1 MSRSG
6 HPTGLLA
13 PPLGAALVG
22 RFALARGH
30 RFAEHVHPTHQL
42 AWAERGVLSISA
54 GDTTWALPPTRALWI
69 PAGVRHTTAAATA
82 TAMHSLYLRPARAPE
97 GFDRPTVL
105 AVAPLLA
112 ALIGHL
118 GRAELGDA
126 ERARAE
132 AVLFDQ
138 LVPAP
143 VASVELAVP
152 ADERARRVADA
163 LLADPADDRGV
174 EAMARYAGTSP
185 RTLHRLF
192 RDATGCGLGE
202 WRTRARVRCALELLA
217 TGVPVSVVAAR
228 VGYRTPS
235 AFVAAFR
242 NVLGTTPGQVFGS
255 PVRDLP
261 LASGGIIGAPG

>member
-1 MSRSG
+1 VSRSG
-6 HPTGLLA
+6 QPPTLLA

-69 PAGVRHTTAAATA
+69 PAGVRHTTAAATV
-82 TAMHSLYLRPARAPE
+82 TAMHSLYLRPERSPA
-97 GFDRPTVL
+97 GFDDPTVL

-112 ALIGHL
+112 ALIAHL
-118 GRAELGDA
+118 GRAELGAD

-143 VASVELAVP
+143 VASVELALP
-152 ADERARRVADA
+152 ADDRARRVADA

-174 EAMARYAGTSP
+174 EALARLAGTSP

-192 RDATGCGLGE
+192 QDTTGCGLGE
-202 WRTRARVRCALELLA
+202 WRIRARIRAALELLA
-217 TGVPVSVVAAR
+217 TGLPVGVVAHR

-242 NVLGTTPGQVFGS
+242 KVLGTTPAQVFGPTGS
-255 PVRDLP
+255 
-261 LASGGIIGAPG
+261 

>member
-6 HPTGLLA
+6 HPSGLLA

-54 GDTTWALPPTRALWI
+54 GDTTWELPPTRALWI
-69 PAGVRHTTAAATA
+69 PAGVRHTTAAATV
-82 TAMHSLYLRPARAPE
+82 TAMHSLYLRPARAPT

-118 GRAELGDA
+118 GRAELGDT

-143 VASVELAVP
+143 VASVELTLPV
-152 ADERARRVADA
+152 DERARRVADA

-174 EAMARYAGTSP
+174 EALARLAGTSP

-192 RDATGCGLGE
+192 QATAGCALGE
-202 WRTRARVRCALELLA
+202 WRLRARIRAALELLA
-217 TGVPVSVVAAR
+217 TGIPVGVVANR

-242 NVLGTTPGQVFGS
+242 KVLGTTPAQVFSTGW
-255 PVRDLP
+255 R
-261 LASGGIIGAPG
+261 

>member
-6 HPTGLLA
+6 HPYGLLD

-22 RFALARGH
+22 RFTLARGH
-30 RFAEHVHPTHQL
+30 RFTEHRHPTHQL

-69 PAGVRHTTAAATA
+69 PAGEPHTTAAATA
-82 TAMHSLYLRPARAPE
+82 TAMHSLYLRPERAP
-97 GFDRPTVL
+97 DHWRRPTVL
-105 AVAPLLA
+105 SVAPLLA

-118 GRAELGDA
+118 GHPDLGAA
-126 ERARAE
+126 ERGRAE

-138 LVPAP
+138 LTPAP
-143 VASVELAVP
+143 VASVVLTRP

-174 EAMARYAGTSP
+174 VALARLAGTSP

-192 RDATGCGLGE
+192 QEATGCGLGE
-202 WRTRARVRCALELLA
+202 WRTRARIRAALELLA
-217 TGVPVSVVAAR
+217 AGTPVGVIAGR

-242 NVLGTTPGQVFGS
+242 RVLGTTPAQVFG
-255 PVRDLP
+255 
-261 LASGGIIGAPG
+261 

>member
-6 HPTGLLA
+6 HPPGLLA
-13 PPLGAALVG
+13 PPSGAALVG
-22 RFALARGH
+22 RFALSRGR

-82 TAMHSLYLRPARAPE
+82 AAMHSLYLRPSRVPTAFA
-97 GFDRPTVL
+97 RPTVL
-105 AVAPLLA
+105 AVTPLLA

-118 GRAELGDA
+118 GRAGLGDA

-143 VASVELAVP
+143 VASVELALP
-152 ADERARRVADA
+152 RDERARRVADA

-174 EAMARYAGTSP
+174 DALARLACTSP

-192 RDATGCGLGE
+192 RETTGCGLGE
-202 WRTRARVRCALELLA
+202 WRLRARMRTALELLA
-217 TGVPVSVVAAR
+217 TGLPVGVVAHR

-242 NVLGTTPGQVFGS
+242 KVLGTTPAQVFG
-255 PVRDLP
+255 P
-261 LASGGIIGAPG
+261 GGP

>member
-6 HPTGLLA
+6 HPSGLLS

-22 RFALARGH
+22 RFALARGR

-42 AWAERGVLSISA
+42 AWAESGVLSISA
-54 GDTTWALPPTRALWI
+54 GDTMWALPPTRALWI

-82 TAMHSLYLRPARAPE
+82 TAMHSLYLRPDRAPA
-97 GFDRPTVL
+97 GFDRPTAL

-143 VASVELAVP
+143 VASVELALP
-152 ADERARRVADA
+152 ADDRARRVADA
-163 LLADPADDRGV
+163 LLADPADDRGI
-174 EAMARYAGTSP
+174 ESLARVAGTSP

-192 RDATGCGLGE
+192 HDATGYGLRE
-202 WRTRARVRCALELLA
+202 WRTRARIRAALRLLA
-217 TGVPVSVVAAR
+217 TGVAVGVVATR

-242 NVLGTTPGQVFGS
+242 RVLGTTPAQVFG
-255 PVRDLP
+255 P
-261 LASGGIIGAPG
+261 A

>member
-1 MSRSG
+1 VSRSG
-6 HPTGLLA
+6 HPIGLLA

-22 RFALARGH
+22 RFTLARGH

-42 AWAERGVLSISA
+42 AWAEKGVLSIAA

-69 PAGVRHTTAAATA
+69 PAGARHTTAAATA
-82 TAMHSLYLRPARAPE
+82 TAMHSLYLRPERAPAD
-97 GFDRPTVL
+97 FDRDHPTVL

-118 GRAELGDA
+118 GRAELGHA

-143 VASVELAVP
+143 VASVELVLP
-152 ADERARRVADA
+152 TDERARRVADA
-163 LLADPADDRGV
+163 LLADPADDRGIT
-174 EAMARYAGTSP
+174 ALARLAGTSP

-192 RDATGCGLGE
+192 HDATGCGLGE
-202 WRTRARVRCALELLA
+202 WRRRARVRGALALLA
-217 TGVPVSVVAAR
+217 TGAPVAVVAGR

-242 NVLGTTPGQVFGS
+242 KVLGTTPARIF
-255 PVRDLP
+255 
-261 LASGGIIGAPG
+261 

>member
-6 HPTGLLA
+6 HPFGLLA

-22 RFALARGH
+22 RFTLARGH

-42 AWAERGVLSISA
+42 AWAEKGVLSISA
-54 GDTTWALPPTRALWI
+54 GDTAWALPPTRALWI
-69 PAGVRHTTAAATA
+69 PAGVRHTTGAATA
-82 TAMHSLYLRPARAPE
+82 TAMHSLYLRPDRAPTA
-97 GFDRPTVL
+97 FDRPTVL
-105 AVAPLLA
+105 AVGSLLS
-112 ALIGHL
+112 ALIAHL

-126 ERARAE
+126 ERSRAE

-143 VASVELAVP
+143 VASVELTLP
-152 ADERARRVADA
+152 TDERARRVADA
-163 LLADPADDRGV
+163 LLTDPADDRGV
-174 EAMARYAGTSP
+174 VALARLAGTSP

-192 RDATGCGLGE
+192 HEATGYGLGE
-202 WRTRARVRCALELLA
+202 WRTRARVRAALELLA
-217 TGVPVSVVAAR
+217 TDTPVAAVAGR

-242 NVLGTTPGQVFGS
+242 RVLNTTPAQVFS
-255 PVRDLP
+255 H
-261 LASGGIIGAPG
+261 

>member
-1 MSRSG
+1 VSRSG
-6 HPTGLLA
+6 HPSGLLD

-30 RFAEHVHPTHQL
+30 RFPEHVHPTHQL

-54 GDTTWALPPTRALWI
+54 GDTAWALPPTRALWI

-82 TAMHSLYLRPARAPE
+82 TAMHSLYLRPARAPV
-97 GFDRPTVL
+97 GFDHPTVL
-105 AVAPLLA
+105 AATPLLT

-143 VASVELAVP
+143 VASVELTMP
-152 ADERARRVADA
+152 TDERARRVADA
-163 LLADPADDRGV
+163 LLADPADERGV
-174 EAMARYAGTSP
+174 DALARLAGTSP

-202 WRTRARVRCALELLA
+202 WRTRARIRAALELLA
-217 TGVPVSVVAAR
+217 TGLPVSVVAAR

-242 NVLGTTPGQVFGS
+242 RVLSTTPALVFG
-255 PVRDLP
+255 PT
-261 LASGGIIGAPG
+261 

>member
-6 HPTGLLA
+6 HPPTLLA

-82 TAMHSLYLRPARAPE
+82 TAMHSLYLRPERSPT
-97 GFDRPTVL
+97 GFADPTVL

-112 ALIGHL
+112 ALIAHL
-118 GRAELGDA
+118 GRAELGAD

-143 VASVELAVP
+143 VASVELALP
-152 ADERARRVADA
+152 ADDRARRVADA

-174 EAMARYAGTSP
+174 EALARLAGTSP

-192 RDATGCGLGE
+192 QDTTGCGLGE
-202 WRTRARVRCALELLA
+202 WRIRARIRAALELLA
-217 TGVPVSVVAAR
+217 TDLPVGVVAHR

-242 NVLGTTPGQVFGS
+242 KVLGTTPAQVFGPTGS
-255 PVRDLP
+255 
-261 LASGGIIGAPG
+261 

>member
-6 HPTGLLA
+6 HPFGLLD

-22 RFALARGH
+22 RFTLARGH

-69 PAGVRHTTAAATA
+69 PAGVRHTTAAAAA
-82 TAMHSLYLRPARAPE
+82 TAMHSLYLRPERTPA
-97 GFDRPTVL
+97 GFTWTTVL

-143 VASVELAVP
+143 VASVELALP
-152 ADERARRVADA
+152 SDQRARRVADA
-163 LLADPADDRGV
+163 LLADPADDRGG
-174 EAMARYAGTSP
+174 AALARLAGTSP
-185 RTLHRLF
+185 RTLPRLF
-192 RDATGCGLGE
+192 HEATGCGLGE
-202 WRTRARVRCALELLA
+202 WRLRARIRAALELLA
-217 TGVPVSVVAAR
+217 TDMPVSVVSRR
-228 VGYRTPS
+228 VGYRTSS

-242 NVLGTTPGQVFGS
+242 KVLGTTPAQIFG
-255 PVRDLP
+255 PT
-261 LASGGIIGAPG
+261 

>member
-1 MSRSG
+1 
-6 HPTGLLA
+6 
-13 PPLGAALVG
+13 
-22 RFALARGH
+22 
-30 RFAEHVHPTHQL
+30 
-42 AWAERGVLSISA
+42 
-54 GDTTWALPPTRALWI
+54 
-69 PAGVRHTTAAATA
+69 
-82 TAMHSLYLRPARAPE
+82 MHSLYLRPARAPA

-112 ALIGHL
+112 ALIAHL

-143 VASVELAVP
+143 VASVELALPV
-152 ADERARRVADA
+152 DERARRVADA

-174 EAMARYAGTSP
+174 EALARLAGTSP

-192 RDATGCGLGE
+192 QATAGCSLGE
-202 WRTRARVRCALELLA
+202 WRLRARIRAALELLA
-217 TGVPVSVVAAR
+217 TGIPVGVVANR

-242 NVLGTTPGQVFGS
+242 KVLGTTPAQVFSTGW
-255 PVRDLP
+255 R
-261 LASGGIIGAPG
+261 

>member
-6 HPTGLLA
+6 HPSGLLS

-22 RFALARGH
+22 RFALARG
-30 RFAEHVHPTHQL
+30 RSFAEHVHPTHQL
-42 AWAERGVLSISA
+42 AWAESGVLSISA
-54 GDTTWALPPTRALWI
+54 GDVTWALPPTRALWI

-82 TAMHSLYLRPARAPE
+82 TAMHSLYLRP
-97 GFDRPTVL
+97 DRSPASFGHPTVL

-118 GRAELGDA
+118 GRTELGDA

-143 VASVELAVP
+143 VASVGLALP

-174 EAMARYAGTSP
+174 ESLARLAGTSP

-202 WRTRARVRCALELLA
+202 WRLRARIRTALELLA
-217 TGVPVSVVAAR
+217 TGTPVSVVANR

-242 NVLGTTPGQVFGS
+242 RVLGTTPAQVF
-255 PVRDLP
+255 
-261 LASGGIIGAPG
+261 SGHW

>member
-1 MSRSG
+1 VSRSG
-6 HPTGLLA
+6 HPTGLLN

-69 PAGVRHTTAAATA
+69 PAGVRHTTAATTA
-82 TAMHSLYLRPARAPE
+82 TAMHSLYLRP
-97 GFDRPTVL
+97 DRTPAGYADPTVL

-112 ALIGHL
+112 ALVGHL
-118 GRAELGDA
+118 GRAELGDG

-132 AVLFDQ
+132 AVLFDL

-143 VASVELAVP
+143 VASVELVLP
-152 ADERARRVADA
+152 TDERARRVADA

-174 EAMARYAGTSP
+174 DALARLAGTSP

-192 RDATGCGLGE
+192 RDTTGCALAE
-202 WRTRARVRCALELLA
+202 WRTLARMRAALELLA
-217 TGVPVSVVAAR
+217 AGVPVGAVAGR
-228 VGYRTPS
+228 IGYRTPS
-235 AFVAAFR
+235 TFVATFR
-242 NVLGTTPGQVFGS
+242 KVLGTTPSQVFGPNS
-255 PVRDLP
+255 TM
-261 LASGGIIGAPG
+261 AP